1 VKKALSLPI
10 VQKSDAVS
18 QFKFFKGMTG
28 MEVGGVKRR
37 VWKPS
42 VYHEFE
48 LARVQVRSEC
58 RMPSL
63 GDYYQWAQWT
73 IMIRRAGARHW

>member
-28 MEVGGVKRR
+28 MEAGGVKRR

-42 VYHEFE
+42 EY
-48 LARVQVRSEC
+48 
-58 RMPSL
+58 
-63 GDYYQWAQWT
+63 
-73 IMIRRAGARHW
+73 IMNLSWQGFK